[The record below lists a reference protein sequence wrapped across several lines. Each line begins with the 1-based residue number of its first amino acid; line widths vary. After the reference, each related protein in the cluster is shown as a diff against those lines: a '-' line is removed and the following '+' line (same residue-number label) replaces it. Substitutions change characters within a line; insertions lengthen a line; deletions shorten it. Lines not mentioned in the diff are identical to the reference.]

1 MNKKGSKYIIVGVV
15 ALAIVIIYALLQNS
29 IKGFL
34 MKNTNGK
41 EETNI
46 INNNQIDNPN
56 KVDKDKNKL
65 PIPELLEDT
74 NPDENIAEFTLEP
87 QKEKLTS

>member
-1 MNKKGSKYIIVGVV
+1 MNKKSSKYIIVGFV
-15 ALAIVIIYALLQNS
+15 ALAIVIIYALLQNP

-46 INNNQIDNPN
+46 TNNNQIDEA
-56 KVDKDKNKL
+56 KKLDKDKNKL
-65 PIPELLEDT
+65 PIPELRGY
-74 NPDENIAEFTLEP
+74 
-87 QKEKLTS
+87 KSR